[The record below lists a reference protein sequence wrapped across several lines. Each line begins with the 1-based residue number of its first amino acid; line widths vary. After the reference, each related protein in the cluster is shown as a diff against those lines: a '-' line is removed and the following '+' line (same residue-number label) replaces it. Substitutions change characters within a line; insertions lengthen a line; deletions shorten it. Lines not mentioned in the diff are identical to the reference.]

1 MKYFMLT
8 SLSASPVQDHWGKG
22 KYLWDQIFI
31 VRIKVFLFFDRNT
44 SADLSRLNFTVNLQ
58 FIQKIKLVSHL
69 CLF

>member
-1 MKYFMLT
+1 MLT

-31 VRIKVFLFFDRNT
+31 VRIKVFSFFDRNT
-44 SADLSRLNFTVNLQ
+44 STDLSRLNFTVNLQ
-58 FIQKIKLVSHL
+58 FMQKIRLVSHL